1 MEQEN
6 KDLMITNEEQVNVL
20 DFSNSRRNSNT
31 EVTTLSNI
39 KDRKVLFNL
48 QSHVDYKLNDC
59 VGDSIRVKGVLI
71 RFFKKPLKE
80 PIIDEETGEI
90 IKDSE
95 TKVSCILIDDNGKSY
110 ATGSMSFAMN
120 LRSYLGDFDGEKDLE
135 EGIEMKIIKVDI
147 PNSSNKALGFEIL

>member
-20 DFSNSRRNSNT
+20 DFANSRRNSNT

>member
-6 KDLMITNEEQVNVL
+6 KDLMITNDEQVNVL
-20 DFSNSRRNSNT
+20 GFSNASRNSNT

>member
-1 MEQEN
+1 MENQE
-6 KDLMITNEEQVNVL
+6 LQTITNEGNVL

-59 VGDSIRVKGVLI
+59 VGDTIRVKGVLI

-80 PIIDEETGEI
+80 AIIDEETGEI

-110 ATGSMSFAMN
+110 ATGSMSFALN
-120 LRSYLGDFDGEKDLE
+120 LRSYLGDFDGEKELD
-135 EGIEMKIIKVDI
+135 EGIVMKIIKVDI

>member
-6 KDLMITNEEQVNVL
+6 NELMITNDEQVNVMG
-20 DFSNSRRNSNT
+20 FSNSRANSNV

-39 KDRKVLFNL
+39 KDRKLLFNL

-59 VGDSIRVKGVLI
+59 VGDAIRVKGVLI

-80 PIIDEETGEI
+80 PIFDEDTGEI
-90 IKDSE
+90 IKDSQ
-95 TKVSCILIDDNGKSY
+95 TNVSCILIDDNGKSY

-120 LRSYLGDFDGEKDLE
+120 LRSYLGDFDGEKELD
-135 EGIEMKIIKVDI
+135 EGIEMKIIKVDV
-147 PNSSNKALGFEIL
+147 PNSPNKALGFEIL